1 MKKQFVAGLF
11 AAAMMTPAAALAQ
24 DSNET
29 ETFIGVSAGYHDLG
43 IGSDEA
49 EGFDIDDASPIFGVV
64 AGVDFPIGGDLFAG
78 VEGNFHFGT
87 DAVDYEYGAL
97 ARFGIVDSSGTKY
110 YLLGGDQEIELDF
123 EEILNVELDDGDLD
137 GVDTSDGDLIV
148 GAGIDIPLAGGKLRF
163 NVDTVSFDT
172 VRGTTGFVF
181 SF

>member
-64 AGVDFPIGGDLFAG
+64 AGVDFPIGGDL
-78 VEGNFHFGT
+78 
-87 DAVDYEYGAL
+87 
-97 ARFGIVDSSGTKY
+97 
-110 YLLGGDQEIELDF
+110 
-123 EEILNVELDDGDLD
+123 
-137 GVDTSDGDLIV
+137 IV

>member
-43 IGSDEA
+43 LGSGEDE
-49 EGFDIDDASPIFGVV
+49 GLDIDDASPIFGVV
-64 AGVDFPIGGDLFAG
+64 AGVDFPVSDNLFLG
-78 VEGNFHFGT
+78 VEGNFHIGT
-87 DAVDYEYGAL
+87 DATGSEYGGL
-97 ARFGIVDSSGTKY
+97 IRFGYRADNGTKVY
-110 YLLGGDQEIELDF
+110 LRSGNQWTDLDLAHIVGLEDNEIPQGVDDTIDDYLLGA
-123 EEILNVELDDGDLD
+123 
-137 GVDTSDGDLIV
+137 GV
-148 GAGIDIPLAGGKLRF
+148 DIPLAGGKLRF

-172 VRGTTGFVF
+172 IRGTTGFVF

>member
-64 AGVDFPIGGDLFAG
+64 AGVVFPIGGDLFAG

-97 ARFGIVDSSGTKY
+97 ARFGIVD
-110 YLLGGDQEIELDF
+110 
-123 EEILNVELDDGDLD
+123 
-137 GVDTSDGDLIV
+137 
-148 GAGIDIPLAGGKLRF
+148 
-163 NVDTVSFDT
+163 
-172 VRGTTGFVF
+172 
-181 SF
+181 

>member
-49 EGFDIDDASPIFGVV
+49 EGFDI
-64 AGVDFPIGGDLFAG
+64 
-78 VEGNFHFGT
+78 
-87 DAVDYEYGAL
+87 
-97 ARFGIVDSSGTKY
+97 VDSSGTKY
-110 YLLGGDQEIELDF
+110 YLRGGYQEIELDV